1 MTGTVGTAL
10 RPCQPL
16 HRPQR
21 GLGAVTV
28 ILVLVALAALAAAVL
43 RLGLQGQTV
52 SQQDVVSTRAA
63 AAARSGIEWGL
74 YQALKGG
81 WTSCSNASQTLDMGA
96 ADASGLRVTVSCDSR
111 SYNEGETSPGVP
123 RVVRLIT
130 LDAVACNSASAA
142 TACPDAG
149 SATLTGYVERRRQV
163 HVSN

>member
-1 MTGTVGTAL
+1 MNGTGRIAL
-10 RPCQPL
+10 RNSQPL
-16 HRPQR
+16 QAPHR

-28 ILVLVALAALAAAVL
+28 ILVLVALAALAAGVL
-43 RLGLQGQTV
+43 RLGQQGQTV
-52 SQQDVVSTRAA
+52 SQQDVMSTRAA

-74 YQALKGG
+74 YQALKGP
-81 WTSCSNASQTLDMGA
+81 WTSCSSASQTLDMGA
-96 ADASGLRVTVSCDSR
+96 ADGSGLRVTVSCDSR

-130 LDAVACNSASAA
+130 LDATACNSSSAA

-149 SATLTGYVERRRQV
+149 AATLAGYVERRRQV

>member
-1 MTGTVGTAL
+1 MTRSAMR
-10 RPCQPL
+10 RPGPDRAPC
-16 HRPQR
+16 H

-28 ILVLVALAALAAAVL
+28 IVVLVALAALAAAVL
-43 RLGLQGQTV
+43 RLGHQGQTV
-52 SQQDVVSTRAA
+52 SHQDLMSTRAS

-74 YQALKGG
+74 YEALKGG
-81 WTSCSNASQTLDMGA
+81 WTSCSSASQTLDLGA
-96 ADASGLRVTVSCDSR
+96 ADGSGLRVTVSCDSR

-130 LDAVACNSASAA
+130 IDAIACNSSTAA

-149 SATLTGYVERRRQV
+149 AATSAAYVERRRQV

>member
-1 MTGTVGTAL
+1 MTGPVGTAP
-10 RPCQPL
+10 RACQPP
-16 HRPQR
+16 HRPQQ
-21 GLGAVTV
+21 GLGAVAV
-28 ILVLVALAALAAAVL
+28 ILLLVALAALAAAVL
-43 RLGLQGQTV
+43 RLGQQGQTV
-52 SQQDVVSTRAA
+52 SQQDVVATRAA

-81 WTSCSNASQTLDMGA
+81 WTSCSSASQTLDMGA

-130 LDAVACNSASAA
+130 IDATACNSSSAA

-149 SATLTGYVERRRQV
+149 AATLAGYVERRRQV